1 MTVDVGRAV
10 ICRLRHSDHKFEIIV
25 DPRKA
30 LELRKGASIDVRD
43 IMAYPSIYKDLGTA
57 DIAAEKDLQKLFGT
71 TDPFRIGEKII
82 REGELQLTTEQRREM
97 VGQKR
102 NQIADL
108 ISRRG
113 INPQTNAPHPQ
124 ARILAAM
131 DKAGVIVDPFTD
143 AELQVDKTVKALK
156 TLLPISFQRVTIA
169 IRVQPQF
176 AGRVYSILKGIG
188 TLRKEQ
194 WLDDGS
200 LSVEIEV
207 LGGMQQDLYDK
218 VASLTHGA
226 FESKVIGKIG
236 A

>member
-1 MTVDVGRAV
+1 MTVDVGKAV
-10 ICRLRHSDHKFEIIV
+10 VCRLKHAGHKFEILV

-30 LELRKGASIDVRD
+30 LELKKGVKVDLRD
-43 IMAYPSIYKDLGTA
+43 ILAYPSIYKDVGTT

-71 TDPFRIGEKII
+71 VDPFRIAERII
-82 REGELQLTTEQRREM
+82 REGELQLTTDQRREM
-97 VGQKR
+97 VDQKR

-108 ISRRG
+108 ISKRG
-113 INPQTNAPHPQ
+113 INPQTNTPHPQ
-124 ARILAAM
+124 QRILGAM
-131 DKAGVIVDPFTD
+131 DKAGITVDPFTD
-143 AELQVDKTVKALK
+143 AELQVEKTVKALK

-194 WLDDGS
+194 WLGDGS

-218 VASLTHGA
+218 VASQTHGS
-226 FESKVIGKIG
+226 FESKVLSKVDS
-236 A
+236 

>member
-1 MTVDVGRAV
+1 MTVDVGKAV
-10 ICRLRHSDHKFEIIV
+10 ICRLRHAGQKFEILV

-30 LELRKGASIDVRD
+30 LELKKGAAVDVRD

-71 TDPFRIGEKII
+71 TDPFRIAEKIVK
-82 REGELQLTTEQRREM
+82 EGELQLTTEQRREM
-97 VGQKR
+97 VAQKR
-102 NQIADL
+102 AQIADL
-108 ISRRG
+108 ISKRG
-113 INPQTNAPHPQ
+113 INPQTNTPHPQ
-124 ARILAAM
+124 ARILGAM
-131 DKAGVIVDPFTD
+131 DKAGVVVDPFAD

-200 LSVEIEV
+200 LSVEVEV

-226 FESKVIGKIG
+226 FESKVIGTLG